1 MLEKRSFADVVKK
14 AHGVVGEVVWLQL
27 GVMEFL
33 PTLKRW
39 AARSRNLKGGVRL
52 SLIRDALI
60 PFYFEEASN
69 AESMFVLRKRGDS
82 CGGFLVVDKD
92 TAQQRKLQWAAVLVK
107 SNRRRMPRTLT
118 SGGLIVLCDT
128 ALVEVPPWPS

>member
-1 MLEKRSFADVVKK
+1 MMLSGKIRGSLLAPF
-14 AHGVVGEVVWLQL
+14 Q
-27 GVMEFL
+27 FL

-69 AESMFVLRKRGDS
+69 AESMFVSFK
-82 CGGFLVVDKD
+82 K
-92 TAQQRKLQWAAVLVK
+92 A
-107 SNRRRMPRTLT
+107 
-118 SGGLIVLCDT
+118 
-128 ALVEVPPWPS
+128 